1 MNMKSCSKEE
11 EEDHLHLECDVRV
24 GRRLLEE

>member
-1 MNMKSCSKEE
+1 MNMKSCSKE